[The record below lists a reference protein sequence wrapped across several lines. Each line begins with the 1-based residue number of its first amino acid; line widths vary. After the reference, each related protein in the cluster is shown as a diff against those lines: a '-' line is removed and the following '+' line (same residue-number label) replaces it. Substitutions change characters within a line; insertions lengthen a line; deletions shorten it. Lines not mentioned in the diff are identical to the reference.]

1 MAASQESIDLRFG
14 LNERNLKTLVS
25 VLESFPHIQRV
36 VIFGSRAKGNF
47 HAGSDIDL
55 AIMNEEIGSA
65 ELSKLQS
72 KFEESDLPFFVDLVN
87 YSTIDVPAL
96 REHIDRVGVEFY
108 LRKD

>member
-1 MAASQESIDLRFG
+1 MAASHESIYLRFG

-25 VLESFPHIQRV
+25 VLESFPQIQRV

-55 AIMNEEIGSA
+55 AIMNEGIGSA
-65 ELSKLQS
+65 ELSKIHAR
-72 KFEESDLPFFVDLVN
+72 FEESDLPFFVDLVN

-96 REHIDRVGVEFY
+96 REHIDRAGVEFY
-108 LRKD
+108 LKKD